1 MLYETKFLISL
12 GLTLLI
18 EVPLV
23 VVLMRYV
30 VKPREGNFWK
40 VLFVAFLASVV
51 TLPYLWFVIGSY
63 VDARF
68 YLLIGESFVVL
79 FEMLIFNRLLGVRIH
94 KAFVVS
100 LVVNFISYYFGGV
113 LLKLL

>member
-1 MLYETKFLISL
+1 MLYETKFLVSL
-12 GLTLLI
+12 GFTLAI

-23 VVLMRYV
+23 VVLMRYF
-30 VKPREGNFWK
+30 VKLREVSFWK
-40 VLFVAFLASVV
+40 VSFVAFLASVV

-79 FEMLIFNRLLGVRIH
+79 FEMLIFNQLLGVQIH
-94 KAFVVS
+94 KAFTVS
-100 LVVNFISYYFGGV
+100 LVVNFVSYFLGGL
-113 LLKLL
+113 LLKLF

>member
-30 VKPREGNFWK
+30 VKVRGVSFWR
-40 VLFVAFLASVV
+40 VLFVAFLASAA

-68 YLLIGESFVVL
+68 YLFVGESFVVL
-79 FEMLIFNRLLGVRIH
+79 FEMLIFNQLLGIRIH
-94 KAFVVS
+94 KAFVIS
-100 LVVNFISYYFGGV
+100 LVVNLTSYYLGGW
-113 LLKLL
+113 LLKLF